1 MFSKSRPTPA
11 SGSSGVTPRGGGNGS
26 GTFSVL
32 GPDVVIEGNLTAG
45 ADLNLE
51 GRVEGDVTCATL
63 VQGAQ
68 SVIRGTVRAGT
79 ARLAGTIEGSVD
91 VGELVIQASARV
103 TGDVAYEKLTI
114 EQGAEV
120 DGRFRP
126 RGAAAATGP
135 QLVLDSRPAPE
146 LLTGS

>member
-11 SGSSGVTPRGGGNGS
+11 SASSGVTARSGA

-32 GPDVVIEGNLTAG
+32 GPDVVIEGNVAAG
-45 ADLNLE
+45 VDLHLE

-63 VQGAQ
+63 VQGPA
-68 SVIRGTVRAGT
+68 SVIRGSVTAET
-79 ARLAGTIEGSVD
+79 ARLAGTIEGSVS
-91 VGELVIQASARV
+91 VGELVIEASARV
-103 TGDVAYEKLTI
+103 TGDVAYGKLTI

-126 RGAAAATGP
+126 RGAAAAGAGGP
-135 QLVLDSRPAPE
+135 QLVLDSRPTE